1 VFFKE
6 NLMANIK
13 KFRAH
18 ESLNIESAGDWQVQS
33 AVTVDSDGVAVDCT
47 SYHQVHILTDKDIYF
62 TFNTTGTDSDV
73 NTSNDLYLMGGDTIY
88 TLKVPKGLGNT
99 TYLIMERKES
109 SDATARVV
117 LA

>member
-1 VFFKE
+1 
-6 NLMANIK
+6 MANIK

-47 SYHQVHILTDKDIYF
+47 AYHQVHILTDKDIYF
-62 TFNTTGTDSDV
+62 TFNTTGTDSDI
-73 NTSNDLYLMGGDTIY
+73 NTSNDLYLKGGDTIY
-88 TLKVPKGLGNT
+88 TLKVPRGLGNAVH
-99 TYLIMERKES
+99 LIMERKES